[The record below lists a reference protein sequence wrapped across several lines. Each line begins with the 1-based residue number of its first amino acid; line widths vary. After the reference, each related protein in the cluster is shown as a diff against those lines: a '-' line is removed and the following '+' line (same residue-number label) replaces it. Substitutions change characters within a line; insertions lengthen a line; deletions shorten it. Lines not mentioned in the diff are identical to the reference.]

1 LAAANLNGGWFM
13 ELSELKREVAAVEER
28 LTKVSEYL

>member
-1 LAAANLNGGWFM
+1 MGVTIM
-13 ELSELKREVAAVEER
+13 ELSELRREVETLGER

>member
-1 LAAANLNGGWFM
+1 M
-13 ELSELKREVAAVEER
+13 ELSELRREVETLGER

>member
-1 LAAANLNGGWFM
+1 MLALHLEMTM
-13 ELSELKREVAAVEER
+13 ELSELRREVETLGER